1 MKITPSP
8 HIAHV
13 ITGARRLGYAH
24 GMARYFFDTRDNSH
38 SLRDELG
45 LELDSLEEAR
55 DEATRGLA
63 DLAKDVL
70 PSAVRRE
77 LAVEVRDEIDFP
89 VLRAALWFEVA
100 VVAAL

>member
-1 MKITPSP
+1 
-8 HIAHV
+8 
-13 ITGARRLGYAH
+13 
-24 GMARYFFDTRDNSH
+24 MARYFFDTPDNSH

-70 PSAVRRE
+70 PQRSPPRAGRGGSRRNRFPGSACGSLVRSGCCRRTVTIGFE
-77 LAVEVRDEIDFP
+77 ARALAGGRYGAPF
-89 VLRAALWFEVA
+89 
-100 VVAAL
+100 

>member
-1 MKITPSP
+1 MLLP
-8 HIAHV
+8 
-13 ITGARRLGYAH
+13 GRWRLGYAH

-89 VLRAALWFEVA
+89 VLRAALWLEVA

>member
-1 MKITPSP
+1 MTPSP

-24 GMARYFFDTRDNSH
+24 GIARYFFDTRDNSH

-45 LELDSLEEAR
+45 LELDSLE
-55 DEATRGLA
+55 L
-63 DLAKDVL
+63 
-70 PSAVRRE
+70 
-77 LAVEVRDEIDFP
+77 RDEIDFP

>member
-13 ITGARRLGYAH
+13 ITGARRLRYAH

-63 DLAKDVL
+63 DLARMCS
-70 PSAVRRE
+70 PAQSAESWPWRFETKSISRFCVR
-77 LAVEVRDEIDFP
+77 LFGP
-89 VLRAALWFEVA
+89 KWLLSP
-100 VVAAL
+100 